1 MWSLSTWLS
10 SSLNKP
16 SGRGTPKGLPTLA
29 YIGHGIMT
37 RSTLTLGLK
46 LDDLT
51 DSRPVGAKLEKIH
64 GRAHPTILV
73 ASECCLASTQPCD
86 VHHVSAGDF

>member
-1 MWSLSTWLS
+1 ME
-10 SSLNKP
+10 
-16 SGRGTPKGLPTLA
+16 RGNPNALPTLV

-37 RSTLTLGLK
+37 PDDTDPTLK

-64 GRAHPTILV
+64 GRAHPTILM

-86 VHHVSAGDF
+86 VHHVSVGDF

>member
-1 MWSLSTWLS
+1 ME
-10 SSLNKP
+10 
-16 SGRGTPKGLPTLA
+16 
-29 YIGHGIMT
+29 IMT
-37 RSTLTLGLK
+37 LTTLTPTLK

-51 DSRPVGAKLEKIH
+51 DSKPVGAKLEKIH
-64 GRAHPTILV
+64 RRAHPTILV